1 MIKTTATSAG
11 AGSPRRFSRWMAAAV
26 VGLLGVSALVV
37 DRASADGF
45 SGSAAGVPLTS
56 GSMYNVVD
64 QVGARSLWAKGFT
77 GRGVN
82 VAVIDTGVAD
92 VPALSGPDK
101 VVAMVDLSLEAGVP
115 EARYIDTFGHGTHV
129 SGIIAGR
136 DPGADPALAV
146 SHPEW
151 FLGVAPDAG
160 IVSVKVGD
168 NSGAVDVTQVIAGV
182 DWVIEHAVELN
193 IRVINL
199 SYGSG
204 STLGYRD
211 DPLSFAVERAW
222 KAGIVVVVAVGNDG
236 KTDKNVDM
244 PAANPYVI
252 AVAGAEGSGTG
263 FRIPTW
269 SSWGKGRLP
278 DIAAPGASIVSLRA
292 PGSRIAIEHP
302 EGYVNEYLFK
312 GSGSSQAAAVVSGLA
327 ALLVDARPSL
337 TPDQVKAVLKS
348 SADAQAINPR
358 AARYSGDGLV
368 RIDRA
373 VARAA
378 STATQTWPASIG
390 AGSLDAARGGVYIT
404 VNGKVLQGEVTV
416 LGAPWNGVHWA
427 GVHWAG
433 GSWNGV
439 HWAGASWLGV
449 HWATGAWTGVHW
461 AGSAWNGVHWA
472 GVHWAGTAWS
482 ASSWSGTGWDG
493 VHWADLSTVAVTW
506 DGVHWASAG
515 GGFSG
520 VHWAVAGWV

>member
-1 MIKTTATSAG
+1 VIKTTTTG
-11 AGSPRRFSRWMAAAV
+11 ANRGAALSFSRWLAAAAV
-26 VGLLGVSALVV
+26 GVLGLSTFAVGG
-37 DRASADGF
+37 ADADSF
-45 SGSAAGVPLTS
+45 AGSAVGVPPTNGSLS
-56 GSMYNVVD
+56 GVID
-64 QVGARSLWAKGFT
+64 QIGARSLWAQGFT
-77 GRGVN
+77 GRGID

-115 EARYIDTFGHGTHV
+115 QAEFVDTFGHGTHIA
-129 SGIIAGR
+129 GIIAGR
-136 DPGADPALAV
+136 DPGADPALAA

-182 DWVIEHAVELN
+182 DWVIEHADELN

-252 AVAGAEGSGTG
+252 AVAGAERRGTG
-263 FRIPTW
+263 FRVPSW

-278 DIAAPGASIVSLRA
+278 DVAAPGASIVSLRA
-292 PGSRIAIEHP
+292 PASRIAAEYP
-302 EGYVNEYLFK
+302 EGYVNQYLFK
-312 GSGSSQAAAVVSGLA
+312 GSGSSQAAAVVTGA
-327 ALLVDARPSL
+327 VALLLDSRPGL
-337 TPDQVKAVLKS
+337 TPDQVKALLKA
-348 SADAQAINPR
+348 SADAKAIVPR
-358 AARYSGDGLV
+358 AAKYSGDGLV
-368 RIDRA
+368 RVDRA
-373 VARAA
+373 NTRAVPTV
-378 STATQTWPASIG
+378 SQTWPASTG
-390 AGSLDAARGGVYIT
+390 TGSLDAARGGAFIT
-404 VNGKVLQGEVTV
+404 VNGQVLQGEVTV

-449 HWATGAWTGVHW
+449 HWAAGAWTGVHW
-461 AGSAWNGVHWA
+461 AGSSWNGVHWA
-472 GVHWAGTAWS
+472 GVHWAGSAWS
-482 ASSWSGTGWDG
+482 AASWSGTGWDG
-493 VHWADLSTVAVTW
+493 VHWAGA
-506 DGVHWASAG
+506 ASN
-515 GGFSG
+515 FSG
-520 VHWAVAGWV
+520 VHWATAGWV